1 MSGIKIVNITP
12 MISST
17 VASDV
22 EYELNRCFI
31 NNIKEQILNK

>member
-1 MSGIKIVNITP
+1 MSGIKIKNSIPLIVSN
-12 MISST
+12 

-31 NNIKEQILNK
+31 NNIK

>member
-1 MSGIKIVNITP
+1 MSAIKIINSTP
-12 MISST
+12 MSVST

-31 NNIKEQILNK
+31 NNIK